1 MPFKPGISGNPKGK
15 PAGTKSKTTIEIREL
30 FQMFLGNN
38 VETMQANFE
47 LLEPVQKLTFIEK
60 IAKLVMPPP
69 TTLENLSD
77 EQLDLLIQKLKEN
90 EKN

>member
-47 LLEPVQKLTFIEK
+47 LLEPMQKLIFIEK
-60 IAKLVMPPP
+60 IAKLVLPPP
-69 TTLENLSD
+69 LMLEKLTD
-77 EQLDLLIQKLKEN
+77 EQLDQIIEKLKNN
-90 EKN
+90 E